1 MNNLFENSGILH
13 GGVRSLSPREVH
25 ALTEKGLIII
35 DLRHPDYLDYKAFDR
50 GNVINIPPDQFD
62 EKATLLDPE
71 KYYVLADASGIH
83 NHAFTEKM
91 QNMGFRHVASMSG
104 GFLEWERDGLP
115 VRVDVRERL
124 TGSCAC
130 QLKPREHNKT
140 S

>member
-1 MNNLFENSGILH
+1 MTNLFENTGLLH
-13 GGVRSLSPREVH
+13 GGVRSLSPREVYT
-25 ALTEKGLIII
+25 LTEKGLIIV

-50 GNVINIPPDQFD
+50 GNVINIPADQF
-62 EKATLLDPE
+62 EKSVALLDPE

-83 NHAFTEKM
+83 NHAYTEKM
-91 QNMGFRHVASMSG
+91 QNMGFRNVASMSG
-104 GFLEWERDGLP
+104 GFLEWERDGMP
-115 VRVDVRERL
+115 VLVNNRERL